1 MTGDASNADDRSRQI
16 DAAIA
21 EYLEALDQGA
31 PPEAEAFLTRHAAI
45 AGELR
50 DFLADYSAF
59 KRESPRPGSG
69 NDATSKQSND
79 SANPMAA
86 VSHEPAQTSDLIPA
100 IAPGTTVGTRYR
112 LLEVIGEGGMG
123 TVWMAEQR
131 EPMRRM
137 VALKLVKPGMASK
150 AVLTRFGAE
159 RQALALMDHPNIAK
173 VLDGGT
179 TEDGR
184 PYFVMELVKGIPLTQ
199 YCDER
204 RLPVAARLDLFV
216 QVCQAVQHAHQKG
229 IIHRDIKPTNILV
242 TEHDGRP
249 VPKVIDF
256 GLAKAL
262 QGPQALT
269 EHTMFT
275 AFGAMVGTPLY
286 MAPEQVGINALD
298 IDTRSDVYALG
309 VILYELLTGS
319 TPLEK
324 QRFKQAAWE
333 EICRLIREEEPPRP
347 SMRLSSSDALP
358 SIAACRHTEPEMLG
372 KLVRGDLD
380 WIVLKALEKDR
391 NRRYETANGLAVDI
405 QRHLADEPIAARPPT
420 SLYRFQKLVRRNKLA
435 FTAIGCV
442 MLALVIG
449 LAASLWQAG
458 RAEREA
464 ARAKQEADRASAAL
478 NDLQAAAPSIA
489 AEARRWWRRISLTKQ
504 STNWIT
510 PRGFGPTRLS
520 TFWRRP
526 TCWRRSCAWTT
537 RLWRIAMR

>member
-1 MTGDASNADDRSRQI
+1 MATNDENSFHSRQI
-16 DAAIA
+16 NAAIA
-21 EYLEALDQGA
+21 EYLEALEKGTPLA
-31 PPEAEAFLTRHAAI
+31 REAFLARHADI
-45 AGELR
+45 AGDLR
-50 DFLADYSAF
+50 KFLEDEGAL
-59 KRESPRPGSG
+59 KRDAPRPIKS
-69 NDATSKQSND
+69 DTATSDQSLD
-79 SANPMAA
+79 SASPIA
-86 VSHEPAQTSDLIPA
+86 VALDEPAQTSDLAPPVV
-100 IAPGTTVGTRYR
+100 PGTTVGTRYR

-269 EHTMFT
+269 EHTLFT

-464 ARAKQEADRASAAL
+464 ARAKQEADRAAPPL
-478 NDLQAAAPSIA
+478 NDLQAAARWIA
-489 AEARRWWRRISLTKQ
+489 AEARWWRRISLTQQ